1 MWNDDFE
8 NLLRGFL
15 PFLPDG
21 EELAPEAE
29 LKELGLDSLNAV
41 HLLSVL
47 ENTYRVRFDDSALS
61 METFR
66 TAGAL
71 WSTVERTLD
80 HAAR

>member
-1 MWNDDFE
+1 MTSRTWSAAFC
-8 NLLRGFL
+8 RSF
-15 PFLPDG
+15 PTPRTWHRR
-21 EELAPEAE
+21 PTSRR
-29 LKELGLDSLNAV
+29 LGLDSLNAV

-47 ENTYRVRFDDSALS
+47 ENAYRVRFDDSALS

-66 TAGAL
+66 TAGML

>member
-8 NLLRGFL
+8 DLVRGFL
-15 PFLPDG
+15 PFLPDT
-21 EELAPEAE
+21 EDLAPEAD

-47 ENTYRVRFDDSALS
+47 ENAYRVRFDDSALS

-66 TAGAL
+66 TAGML